1 MNIQLQGG
9 FFAQKSGLKSTQEKL
24 ERQEKRDNQIAF
36 FENQKSNLKSME
48 CDINGANAMEEIGAK
63 LDLLHAYDAQI
74 AAAKQEYNSSQML
87 HALDEARELGEK
99 IAEAVEKHEP
109 KTAEERKEELAK
121 EALGIDEN
129 DGLLSKILEDLTEEL
144 SEADDIVEEAAE
156 NIDMAEQ
163 LEDIPDDLDSSVDS
177 NTINSNAID
186 SSAVDSMMAMGR
198 GLSHGRRYRD
208 YDG

>member
-1 MNIQLQGG
+1 MNIQLQSG
-9 FFAQKSGLKSTQEKL
+9 FFVQKSGLKSTQEKL

-48 CDINGANAMEEIGAK
+48 CDVNGANAMEEIGAK
-63 LDLLHAYDAQI
+63 LELLHAYDAQI

-87 HALDEARELGEK
+87 HVLDEAREMGEK

-109 KTAEERKEELAK
+109 KTAEERTDELAK

-144 SEADDIVEEAAE
+144 SEAEEIAEEATE
-156 NIDMAEQ
+156 NIDIAEQ
-163 LEDIPDDLDSSVDS
+163 VENIPDDLD
-177 NTINSNAID
+177 NAID
-186 SSAVDSMMAMGR
+186 SNAIYSTD
-198 GLSHGRRYRD
+198 D
-208 YDG
+208 DGKGAFAWSVV